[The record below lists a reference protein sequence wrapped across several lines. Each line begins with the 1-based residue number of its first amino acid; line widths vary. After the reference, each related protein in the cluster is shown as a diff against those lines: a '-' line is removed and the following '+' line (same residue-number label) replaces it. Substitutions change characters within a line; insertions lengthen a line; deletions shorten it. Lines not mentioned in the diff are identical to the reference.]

1 MAFQI
6 FLIAF
11 ALFGIV
17 RAGKKYRSQQI
28 SRHWFMLWSLLW
40 ILVVAVA
47 LWPQV
52 TDRVAGAVG
61 VGRGADLLVYVS
73 VVVLVYASFRTM
85 TQLQKLHEEQTEL
98 VRRIAIDDAKLPD
111 TGRQASDSSSKSG
124 V

>member
-17 RAGKKYRSQQI
+17 RAAKKYRSQQI

-40 ILVVAVA
+40 LFVIAA
-47 LWPQV
+47 AMWPQV
-52 TDRVAGAVG
+52 TDRVANAVG
-61 VGRGADLLVYVS
+61 VGRGADLLVYIA

-98 VRRIAIDDAKLPD
+98 VRRIAIDSVKTPDAGCQTP
-111 TGRQASDSSSKSG
+111 